1 MGVYFAGVFSVSCPN
16 EDNLI
21 FLRFSETSIK
31 IVLFFI
37 YVISSHVFFLMTD
50 LRRFRLKIHSE
61 DLLLVPAR
69 SPLQVRSRAK
79 MVFKY
84 PTLRSC
90 GI

>member
-1 MGVYFAGVFSVSCPN
+1 MGVYFAAVFSVSCPN
-16 EDNLI
+16 EDNLN

-37 YVISSHVFFLMTD
+37 YVISSHVFFND
-50 LRRFRLKIHSE
+50 LRRFRLKIQSE
-61 DLLLVPAR
+61 DLFWVPAR

-84 PTLRSC
+84 ATLRSC

>member
-1 MGVYFAGVFSVSCPN
+1 MGVYFAAVFSVSCSN

-37 YVISSHVFFLMTD
+37 YVISSHVFFND

-61 DLLLVPAR
+61 DLLWVPAR

-79 MVFKY
+79 MVLKY
-84 PTLRSC
+84 PTLTSC